1 MIKKVISWV
10 WFCLLSIPAIMVFND
25 DYDKWYINLFG
36 LLYCYLLYLKWGRL
50 TTKWMRDY
58 WDNLSKEPDE
68 DYYE

>member
-10 WFCLLSIPAIMVFND
+10 WFCLLSLPAIMVFND
-25 DYDKWYINLFG
+25 DYEMWYINLFG
-36 LLYCYLLYLKWGRL
+36 LLYCYLLYLNWGRL

-58 WDNLSKEPDE
+58 WDKLSKEPDE

>member
-1 MIKKVISWV
+1 MIKKFISWV
-10 WFCLLSIPAIMVFND
+10 WFCLLSLPAIMVFND
-25 DYDKWYINLFG
+25 DYDMWYINLFG

-58 WDNLSKEPDE
+58 WDKLSKEPDE